1 MNLGLGVRYKALI
14 FLLTLHV
21 NKQERR
27 ELYDKCSKTLRTH
40 VEDHRV

>member
-27 ELYDKCSKTLRTH
+27 REGSYMTSALRL
-40 VEDHRV
+40 